1 MSALNAVHATSA
13 ITALL
18 VFHSL
23 LDINLTTFRSRLSY
37 FSARRVL
44 LFSLSSRLFRRASR
58 LLAIASSVD
67 GLVPDTVLALNR
79 EGYCGRGD
87 NVACSK
93 DDGLEETER
102 VDVDDNVRCFGTVRR
117 DEEEA

>member
-1 MSALNAVHATSA
+1 MLG
-13 ITALL
+13 
-18 VFHSL
+18 
-23 LDINLTTFRSRLSY
+23 
-37 FSARRVL
+37 
-44 LFSLSSRLFRRASR
+44 LSSRLFLRASR
-58 LLAIASSVD
+58 LLAVASSVD
-67 GLVPDTVLALNR
+67 GLVPDTVLALSR

-102 VDVDDNVRCFGTVRR
+102 VDVDDNVRCFGTVRG

>member
-1 MSALNAVHATSA
+1 M
-13 ITALL
+13 
-18 VFHSL
+18 
-23 LDINLTTFRSRLSY
+23 
-37 FSARRVL
+37 
-44 LFSLSSRLFRRASR
+44 
-58 LLAIASSVD
+58 D
-67 GLVPDTVLALNR
+67 GLVPDTVLALKR

-117 DEEEA
+117 VDDEA